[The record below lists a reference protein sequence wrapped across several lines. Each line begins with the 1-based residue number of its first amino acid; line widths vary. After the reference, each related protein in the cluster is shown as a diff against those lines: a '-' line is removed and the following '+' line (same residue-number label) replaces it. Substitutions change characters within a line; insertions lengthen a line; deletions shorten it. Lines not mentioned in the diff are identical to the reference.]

1 MKRSIQWALLILW
14 VVVIFALTGFPLLE
28 APKIKHFPED
38 KLYHFIVFFIMG
50 LLSTKLLKVKGFF
63 LLGISVLLLA
73 EFQQLI
79 IPGRDFEVLDIVAG
93 GMGLVMSHFVFR
105 QKGVKGDVSET

>member
-1 MKRSIQWALLILW
+1 MKRNVKWALLILW
-14 VVVIFALTGFPLLE
+14 VVIIFVLTGFPLLE

-50 LLSTKLLKVKGFF
+50 FLSAKLLTVKGFF

-93 GMGLVMSHFVFR
+93 GTALVVSYFVCR
-105 QKGVKGDVSET
+105 PKGVKGDVSEA